1 LPLSP
6 SFSSLLVRRNCVRLG
21 LGYSKHLI
29 LDMGFVLE
37 GKDLSELPEILM
49 GTCRFN
55 HIDISV
61 AQKL

>member
-1 LPLSP
+1 
-6 SFSSLLVRRNCVRLG
+6 
-21 LGYSKHLI
+21 
-29 LDMGFVLE
+29 MGFVLE
-37 GKDLSELPEILM
+37 GKDISELPEILM